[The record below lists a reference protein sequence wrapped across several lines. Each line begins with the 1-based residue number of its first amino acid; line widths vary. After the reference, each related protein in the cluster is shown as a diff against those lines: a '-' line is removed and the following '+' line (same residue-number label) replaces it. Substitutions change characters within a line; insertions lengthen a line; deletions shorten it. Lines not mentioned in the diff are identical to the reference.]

1 MEKKERTKKIIVY
14 AYVIFSILLFVAVL
28 LIPATREKFEYL
40 SSNYAYL
47 MGFIKFS
54 LLATAGELIAS
65 YIISVNKTIP
75 VKIVLRFIIWGF
87 IGMWITFMMKVYSN
101 AVATM
106 MASGALLGG
115 SSTFLRAFYTSLIMN
130 TSFGP
135 LFMAVHKCTD
145 KMLELANNKEK
156 ITVSSVMKG
165 IDWTG
170 FVSFTI
176 FKTVPLFWIPAHTV
190 TFLLPPQYQVMM
202 AAALSVALGIFLSLN
217 NRKKVKETVNEKS

>member
-14 AYVIFSILLFVAVL
+14 AYVIFSIILFVAVL
-28 LIPATREKFEYL
+28 VIPVTREKFEYL
-40 SSNYAYL
+40 SSNYAYI

-106 MASGALLGG
+106 MASGTLLGG
-115 SSTFLRAFYTSLIMN
+115 SSNFLRAFFTSLIMN
-130 TSFGP
+130 TTFGP
-135 LFMAVHKCTD
+135 TFMAVHKITD
-145 KMLELANNKEK
+145 KMLELSANKEK
-156 ITVSSVMKG
+156 ITINSVMKG
-165 IDWTG
+165 IDWSAFLG
-170 FVSFTI
+170 FTI
-176 FKTVPLFWIPAHTV
+176 LKTVPFFWIPAHTV

-217 NRKKVKETVNEKS
+217 NRKKIKEKTNA